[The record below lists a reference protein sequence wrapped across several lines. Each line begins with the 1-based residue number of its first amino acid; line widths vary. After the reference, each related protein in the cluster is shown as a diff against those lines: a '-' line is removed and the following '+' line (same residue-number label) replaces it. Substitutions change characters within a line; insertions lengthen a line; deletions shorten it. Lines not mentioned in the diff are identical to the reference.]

1 MVLHILFLRT
11 LAKLENNFADYSQL
25 EQKNYISYYILHTCV
40 LCVQHILARNVQK
53 NNWGDKFSQPLT
65 LAELK
70 NQTTK
75 SKMFVTYVFKETIAI
90 NTQPNSTFL

>member
-40 LCVQHILARNVQK
+40 LCVQHILAKNVQK
-53 NNWGDKFSQPLT
+53 NNWGDKFSQLLT
-65 LAELK
+65 LAKQRGKRNFASIHKKFPYL
-70 NQTTK
+70 
-75 SKMFVTYVFKETIAI
+75 
-90 NTQPNSTFL
+90 